1 MHRLHPHS
9 IKNSNNVKTMQ
20 HTNTQYKHNKH
31 ETPQVSLRT
40 RGKKNP
46 SQEHH
51 GVSNLLR
58 GPHTAQR
65 DLRLELVGPL
75 CRQVFRHVGRDEPCG
90 GPEPGVGHRP
100 KGGAATSGN
109 SVKTKGGSGGGT
121 RANSANSAWSGHC
134 GYFVIGMVPH
144 QITHRNNQYK
154 VNIHV

>member
-1 MHRLHPHS
+1 
-9 IKNSNNVKTMQ
+9 MQ

-90 GPEPGVGHRP
+90 GPEPGGGHRP
-100 KGGAATSGN
+100 KGGGN
-109 SVKTKGGSGGGT
+109 IRQQRANEGGSWGGT
-121 RANSANSAWSGHC
+121 RANSANSAYGLDTVAILLLGWC
-134 GYFVIGMVPH
+134 PI
-144 QITHRNNQYK
+144 R
-154 VNIHV
+154 